1 MKNKALFRKSL
12 KKNGILYLFLL
23 PMIIYILIFNYMPLA
38 GLQIAFKDFVAT
50 KGIWGS
56 EWVGFKYFQQFFSS
70 PMFWKL
76 LKNTLVISLYSLVVG
91 FPIPIL
97 LALMINSV
105 KGTRFKKLT
114 QTVTYMPHFIST
126 VILVGMMS
134 VFLSPRSGFLNHLIA
149 MLGGPDD
156 LHYMGNAAVFPH
168 LYVWSGI
175 WQNMGWSSIIY
186 LAALAGID
194 QEQYEAAR
202 VDGAGR
208 IRQIISVTLPGLMPT
223 ITILFILKM
232 GNILN
237 VGFEKIL
244 LLYSPT
250 TYEVAD
256 VISTYV
262 YRIGILDANFSY
274 STAIGLFNSV
284 VNIIFLLLT
293 NAISKKM
300 NNSGLF

>member
-149 MLGGPDD
+149 MLAARTTCITWEMQPSFPIFMYGP
-156 LHYMGNAAVFPH
+156 A
-168 LYVWSGI
+168 SGRIWAGAPSFI
-175 WQNMGWSSIIY
+175 WQLFPAWTRSSM
-186 LAALAGID
+186 
-194 QEQYEAAR
+194 R
-202 VDGAGR
+202 R
-208 IRQIISVTLPGLMPT
+208 PWW
-223 ITILFILKM
+223 
-232 GNILN
+232 
-237 VGFEKIL
+237 
-244 LLYSPT
+244 
-250 TYEVAD
+250 
-256 VISTYV
+256 
-262 YRIGILDANFSY
+262 
-274 STAIGLFNSV
+274 TAPAS
-284 VNIIFLLLT
+284 
-293 NAISKKM
+293 
-300 NNSGLF
+300 